1 MSNKIYF
8 GEKVLIDCLRNGN
21 KVKQLN
27 IMLPKTSAY
36 VKIYDGQAK
45 WMYLLIEFDDVIEK
59 YNTIWDKASADIK
72 NKKKKKKG
80 IDSEPVYTKNY
91 LKNKIKS
98 LDDEITDFHDKKKI

>member
-8 GEKVLIDCLRNGN
+8 GEKVLIDCLCNGN

-45 WMYLLIEFDDVIEK
+45 WMDLLIEFVK
-59 YNTIWDKASADIK
+59 NTLLGKSFRVLQLPTQLSSLSK
-72 NKKKKKKG
+72 NG
-80 IDSEPVYTKNY
+80 
-91 LKNKIKS
+91 
-98 LDDEITDFHDKKKI
+98 

>member
-8 GEKVLIDCLRNGN
+8 GEKVLIDCLCNGN

-45 WMYLLIEFDDVIEK
+45 WMDLLIEFDDVIEK

-72 NKKKKKKG
+72 KKKKKKKEL
-80 IDSEPVYTKNY
+80 IASLSIV
-91 LKNKIKS
+91 KI
-98 LDDEITDFHDKKKI
+98 I